1 MTTASI
7 DIDFSRP
14 SDPHQPTVHGL
25 TVRAVAIGLLLA
37 FAIGAGGAYFFLY
50 LQGSNAGNAF
60 YVNPVAHALF
70 FLLVGVVNVVVG
82 VIHRPW
88 ALRRAE
94 LIAVYIIMI
103 LANGTHTLL
112 LSWVCVMPAYFYYAT
127 PENNWAVLVHPY
139 ILDWLVVQD
148 PEAIEPFY
156 EASEGD
162 AAGVPWQA
170 WLGPLLSWLPL
181 IIALHVGTL
190 SLMVVLRRQWVE
202 RERLIYPL
210 AQVPLA
216 MIQDDERDS
225 LIKPFFRSGVM
236 WTGFAVTFF
245 IGVVKGLH
253 AYYPFIPTLNMG
265 TTLPLFHDVGI
276 RTEIS
281 FATVGFFILIHR
293 EIAFS
298 LWVFSLLNII
308 QKGLYG
314 VLGISW
320 VQEPT
325 LSAWSY
331 NIPDLVHQS
340 MGGMIVLV
348 LGGLWVGREHLA
360 LVMRKAL
367 GRADHVND
375 DDEII
380 SYRGAVV
387 GLVGSAFILILWLW
401 LSGIPLVAT
410 LTFLFF
416 VLVVFVSLTRVAAE
430 GGVAV
435 IYPPLVPPDAAMSAI
450 GTAPFGTQGLVS
462 LLFTRIWANDILNYS
477 MPHCANG
484 LKLGDEIGQRR
495 RWLFAV
501 MLLAILFG
509 LAGGLWAL
517 LHLAYEYGALNLRPR
532 IFNWLPSYYADFAA
546 ARVLEASGPA
556 WWGWFHTVVGS
567 LVMGLLM
574 LARHHW
580 VWWPLHPLGFPI
592 SSTFSWMAFNAF
604 LAWLIKGVVVKYGG
618 RGLYRTVRP
627 FFLGMILGHFTVYG
641 VFWAI
646 DSFTG
651 MVGNSVG
658 RI

>member
-1 MTTASI
+1 M
-7 DIDFSRP
+7 
-14 SDPHQPTVHGL
+14 
-25 TVRAVAIGLLLA
+25 
-37 FAIGAGGAYFFLY
+37 
-50 LQGSNAGNAF
+50 
-60 YVNPVAHALF
+60 
-70 FLLVGVVNVVVG
+70 GVVNVVVG
-82 VIHRPW
+82 AIHRPW

-94 LIAVYIIMI
+94 LVVVYIIMI

-127 PENNWAVLVHPY
+127 PENNWAVLIHPY

-148 PEAIEPFY
+148 PEAIKPFY

-162 AAGVPWQA
+162 SGGVPWQA
-170 WLGPLLSWLPL
+170 WLGPLMSWLPL

-210 AQVPLA
+210 VQVPLA
-216 MIQDDERDS
+216 MIQDDERGS

-236 WTGFAVTFF
+236 WTGFSVTFL
-245 IGVVKGLH
+245 IGAMKGLH
-253 AYYPFIPTLNMG
+253 TYYPFMPSVDLG
-265 TTLPLFHDVGI
+265 TSLPLFQGVAIH
-276 RTEIS
+276 TEIS

-314 VLGISW
+314 VFGIGW
-320 VQEPT
+320 AQEPA
-325 LSAWSY
+325 LSVWSY

-348 LGGLWVGREHLA
+348 LGGFWVGRDHLGQV
-360 LVMRKAL
+360 LRKAL
-367 GRADHVND
+367 GRADQVD
-375 DDEII
+375 DSDEII

-387 GLVGSAFILILWLW
+387 GLVGSSLILVLWLW
-401 LSGIPLVAT
+401 LSGIPLLAT

-416 VLVVFVSLTRVAAE
+416 VLVVFVSLTRTATE

-462 LLFTRIWANDILNYS
+462 LLFTRIWANDILNYA

-484 LKLGDEIGQRR
+484 LKLGEEIGQRR

-501 MLLAILFG
+501 MLLAIFFG

-517 LHLAYEYGALNLRPR
+517 LHLAYEYGALNLRPK

-546 ARVLEASGPA
+546 ARVQG
-556 WWGWFHTVVGS
+556 
-567 LVMGLLM
+567 
-574 LARHHW
+574 
-580 VWWPLHPLGFPI
+580 
-592 SSTFSWMAFNAF
+592 
-604 LAWLIKGVVVKYGG
+604 
-618 RGLYRTVRP
+618 TVRP
-627 FFLGMILGHFTVYG
+627 GLVGMVPHRNRRRSHGRLDAGAAPLGLVAPAPPRLSHQLYLQLDGLQRLPRLAHQGPGGQIRRPRALPLRQALLPGHDPGPLHRLRSVLGHRLLHRDGGQRRRPDLSARRG
-641 VFWAI
+641 V
-646 DSFTG
+646 TG
-651 MVGNSVG
+651 G
-658 RI
+658 RCGCRPCGPSPRAAAVHL